1 MTDLPQGPASRRV
14 DRAGVVIALALAA
27 LAVVLVWDSRQLQT
41 TTMYGMG
48 PEVMPVVIAIGLGL
62 LAIGNLIDA
71 LRGNLPP
78 RESADPKAVWLI
90 LGGLALLIAI
100 IGLGGGFIPA
110 TTVLFI
116 ATATAFGRR
125 AVLAD

>member
-14 DRAGVVIALALAA
+14 DRAGLVIAAALAA

-48 PEVMPVVIAIGLGL
+48 PEVMPVVIAVGLGL

-78 RESADPKAVWLI
+78 RAVLVFDNCHEVPPESPFLLL
-90 LGGLALLIAI
+90 LGFAAGLLINFA
-100 IGLGGGFIPA
+100 
-110 TTVLFI
+110 
-116 ATATAFGRR
+116 
-125 AVLAD
+125 